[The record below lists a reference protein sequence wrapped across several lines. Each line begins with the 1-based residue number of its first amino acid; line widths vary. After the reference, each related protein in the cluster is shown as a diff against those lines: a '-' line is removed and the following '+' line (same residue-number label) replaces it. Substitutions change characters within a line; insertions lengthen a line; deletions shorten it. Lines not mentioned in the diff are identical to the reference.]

1 MAEAVDL
8 LGRPVRFLEGGNAAW
23 QAAGNALS
31 ADAKMADDV
40 VDQWRKPYE
49 RTGNT
54 RAAMAEYLA
63 WETDLLPRIE
73 RDGSLK
79 FFCMGA

>member
-1 MAEAVDL
+1 
-8 LGRPVRFLEGGNAAW
+8 
-23 QAAGNALS
+23 
-31 ADAKMADDV
+31 MADET

-49 RTGNT
+49 RAGDAK
-54 RAAMAEYLA
+54 AAMQDYLA

-79 FFCMGA
+79 FSSHRTARS